1 VTSVYLVRHAKA
13 LDRSTWSEPD
23 HLRPLSKTGYR
34 QAAALPGH
42 FGAVPFQQI
51 LSSPLVRCT
60 QTMAPLAEALGLDVE
75 DADEL
80 AEGGSG
86 SDALELVLAVA
97 ESGPVAACTHG
108 DVLLD
113 ALATLR
119 ALDVS
124 LPGPLECKKGSTWV
138 LEVEGGS
145 FRKGTYLRP
154 PALERE

>member
-1 VTSVYLVRHAKA
+1 MTFVYLVRHAKA

-23 HLRPLSKTGYR
+23 PLRPLSKAGLR

-42 FGAVPFQQI
+42 FGEVPFERI
-51 LSSPLVRCT
+51 LSSPAVRCV
-60 QTMAPLAEALGLDVE
+60 QTVEPLAESVGLEVE
-75 DADEL
+75 HTEEL

-86 SDALELVLAVA
+86 REALELTLAA
-97 ESGPVAACTHG
+97 AASGHLAACTHG

-119 ALDVS
+119 GLDVS
-124 LPGPLECKKGSTWV
+124 LSGPFECKKGSTWV

-145 FRKGTYLRP
+145 FRTGTYVAP
-154 PALERE
+154 PVLERA